1 MNRTFALLLAC
12 TLIFPAWAAT
22 EGPNGHSPQK
32 KAGNQVATKP
42 GMLDA
47 CKLLTSDDIQS
58 VQGERVEETR
68 PGAQPG
74 GDLRISECVF
84 RTTTP
89 AKAVSLALAEPSR
102 RQPRD
107 YWRKRFHGIPNRK
120 PGEAGA
126 NRNENTDRDGGDAD
140 ASRPRVISD
149 LGNEA
154 FWVGGRVTGAL
165 YVLRANS
172 FIRISVGGV
181 RDESARIEKS
191 VALARAA
198 LKRL

>member
-1 MNRTFALLLAC
+1 
-12 TLIFPAWAAT
+12 
-22 EGPNGHSPQK
+22 
-32 KAGNQVATKP
+32 V
-42 GMLDA
+42 
-47 CKLLTSDDIQS
+47 
-58 VQGERVEETR
+58 
-68 PGAQPG
+68 
-74 GDLRISECVF
+74 
-84 RTTTP
+84 
-89 AKAVSLALAEPSR
+89 EPSR
-102 RQPRD
+102 QQPRD
-107 YWRKRFHGIPNRK
+107 YWRKRFH
-120 PGEAGA
+120 AGA
-126 NRNENTDRDGGDAD
+126 RPTSGEPGASGKQKADRGQEDSD

-181 RDESARIEKS
+181 PDEPKRIERS